1 MSIVEAPRQMTAEE
15 LVAIPDDGIDR
26 WLIRG
31 KLRSRP
37 WKHRTPDTS
46 AALTNLGCLL
56 SEWAAQARSSRGV
69 VLVDAYHRLARDPDT
84 VMGIDVS
91 LISAEQWRQA
101 RNRPFVEG
109 CPVLAARVIAP
120 QDTDA
125 DVAGLTDVYLTAGV
139 AIVWLLDPERG
150 VVTVYSAGS
159 KPRVFGRGHELTA
172 EPHLPGFRAPVAELF
187 E

>member
-1 MSIVEAPRQMTAEE
+1 MSTVEALRLMTAEE

-37 WKHRTPDTS
+37 WEHRSPDTS
-46 AALTNLGCLL
+46 AALTNLGFLL
-56 SEWAAQARSSRGV
+56 SDWAAQARSNRGV

-91 LISAEQWRQA
+91 LITANQWSQA
-101 RNRPFVEG
+101 RHRPFVEC
-109 CPVLAARVIAP
+109 CPVLAAKVIAP
-120 QDTDA
+120 HDTDA
-125 DVAGLTDVYLTAGV
+125 DVAGITDAWLSAGIP
-139 AIVWLLDPERG
+139 IVWLVDPEVG
-150 VVTVYSAGS
+150 VVTVYSAED
-159 KPRVFGRGHELTA
+159 KPQVLSHGHELTA
-172 EPHLPGFRAPVAELF
+172 ESLLPGFRVRVAELF